1 MTHSPTDTVPSRTTK
16 WDHGLRRKALVAKI
30 LAEIFNGT
38 LAAGQRLVAQ
48 DLAERYGVSQTPI
61 REALIAL
68 AALGT
73 IDLLPN
79 RGAIVRR
86 VGKCE
91 VREVCQVRRVLECEA
106 VRMACGMMTAESLDA
121 IGIAIRQIRSHC
133 HTASEEL
140 VRIALVVD
148 SRLHDEIAAACG
160 NELLAREIGR
170 LKLLFRAFRDGS
182 WERVA
187 TRNDYSRLI
196 IEADEHL
203 RIIDALKANDP
214 VSAVDAMAQHIE
226 SGERYWIGVTYDR
239 TAVTETSSPEKR
251 DTR

>member
-1 MTHSPTDTVPSRTTK
+1 M
-16 WDHGLRRKALVAKI
+16 AKI
-30 LAEIFNGT
+30 LAEIFQGK

-91 VREVCQVRRVLECEA
+91 VREVCQVRRILECEA
-106 VRMACGMMTAESLDA
+106 VRLACGKMTAKSLDEIA
-121 IGIAIRQIRSHC
+121 DAIRQIRSRC
-133 HTASEEL
+133 HMPNEEL

-182 WERVA
+182 WERMA
-187 TRNDYSRLI
+187 TLNDYSRLAM
-196 IEADEHL
+196 EADDHL

-214 VSAVDAMAQHIE
+214 VSAVDAMAKHIE
-226 SGERYWIGVTYDR
+226 SGERYWIGVAYDR
-239 TAVTETSSPEKR
+239 IAVTEPSSPEKR

>member
-1 MTHSPTDTVPSRTTK
+1 MIDTPTQTVPRRTTK
-16 WDHGLRRKALVAKI
+16 WDHGLRREALAATI

-38 LAAGQRLVAQ
+38 LVAGQRLVAQ
-48 DLAERYGVSQTPI
+48 DLAERHGVSQTPI

-68 AALGT
+68 AAVGM

-86 VGKCE
+86 VGERE
-91 VREVCQVRRVLECEA
+91 VREVCQVRRILECEA
-106 VRMACGMMTAESLDA
+106 VRTACGIMTAESLDE
-121 IGIAIRQIRSHC
+121 IGDAIRQIRSRC
-133 HTASEEL
+133 DAANEDL

-148 SRLHDEIAAACG
+148 SRLHDAIAAACG

-187 TRNDYSRLI
+187 TQNDYSRLA
-196 IEADEHL
+196 IEADEHM
-203 RIIDALKANDP
+203 RILDALKAND
-214 VSAVDAMAQHIE
+214 AVGAADAMAQHIQ
-226 SGERYWIGVTYDR
+226 SGERYWIGVTFDH
-239 TAVTETSSPEKR
+239 TTETSSPIKKGHR
-251 DTR
+251 

>member
-1 MTHSPTDTVPSRTTK
+1 MTHTPERPVPSRTTK
-16 WDHGLRRKALVAKI
+16 WNHGLRREALAATI
-30 LAEIFNGT
+30 LAEIFHGT

-91 VREVCQVRRVLECEA
+91 VREVCQVRRILECEA
-106 VRMACGMMTAESLDA
+106 VRLACGKMTAELLDE
-121 IGIAIRQIRSHC
+121 IGDAIRQIRTRCEHP
-133 HTASEEL
+133 SEDL

-182 WERVA
+182 WKRMA
-187 TRNDYSRLI
+187 TLNDYSRLA
-196 IEADEHL
+196 IEADEHM
-203 RIIDALKANDP
+203 RILDALKAND
-214 VSAVDAMAQHIE
+214 AAGATDAMARHIE

-239 TAVTETSSPEKR
+239 TTVTETSSPEKR

>member
-1 MTHSPTDTVPSRTTK
+1 M
-16 WDHGLRRKALVAKI
+16 RREALAATI

-38 LAAGQRLVAQ
+38 LVAGQRLVAQ
-48 DLAERYGVSQTPI
+48 DLAERHGVSQTPI

-68 AALGT
+68 AAVGM

-86 VGKCE
+86 VGERE
-91 VREVCQVRRVLECEA
+91 VREVCQVRRILECEA
-106 VRMACGMMTAESLDA
+106 VRTACGIMTAESLDE
-121 IGIAIRQIRSHC
+121 IGDAIRQIRSRC
-133 HTASEEL
+133 DAANEDL

-148 SRLHDEIAAACG
+148 SRLHDAIAAACG

-187 TRNDYSRLI
+187 TQNDYSRLA
-196 IEADEHL
+196 IEADEHM
-203 RIIDALKANDP
+203 RILDALKAND
-214 VSAVDAMAQHIE
+214 AAGAADAMAQHIQ
-226 SGERYWIGVTYDR
+226 SGERYWIGVTFDH
-239 TAVTETSSPEKR
+239 TTETSSPIKKGHR
-251 DTR
+251 

>member
-1 MTHSPTDTVPSRTTK
+1 MIDTPTQTVPRRTTK
-16 WDHGLRRKALVAKI
+16 WDHGLRREALAATI

-48 DLAERYGVSQTPI
+48 DLAERHGVSQTPI

-68 AALGT
+68 AAVGM

-86 VGKCE
+86 VGERE
-91 VREVCQVRRVLECEA
+91 VREVCQVRRILECEA
-106 VRMACGMMTAESLDA
+106 VRTACGIMTAESLDE
-121 IGIAIRQIRSHC
+121 IGDAIRQIRSRC
-133 HTASEEL
+133 DAANEDL

-148 SRLHDEIAAACG
+148 SRLHDAIAAACG

-187 TRNDYSRLI
+187 TQNDYSRLA
-196 IEADEHL
+196 IEADEHM
-203 RIIDALKANDP
+203 RILDALKAND
-214 VSAVDAMAQHIE
+214 AAGAANAMAQHIQ
-226 SGERYWIGVTYDR
+226 SGERYWIGVTFDH
-239 TAVTETSSPEKR
+239 TTETSSPIKKGHR
-251 DTR
+251 